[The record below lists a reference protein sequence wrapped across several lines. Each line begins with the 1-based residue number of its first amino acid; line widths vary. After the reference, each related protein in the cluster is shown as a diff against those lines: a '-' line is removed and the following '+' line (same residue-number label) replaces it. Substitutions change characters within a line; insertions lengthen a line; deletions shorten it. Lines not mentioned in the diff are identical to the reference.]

1 MPSPQVLNSW
11 SDIINWALRNADEPS
26 DYNPLS
32 NPVGTSDFA
41 DAAVTAGVETWRD
54 LCGRKPWLCL
64 RKNPP
69 GSFLTFAAD
78 SSLTL
83 NVPNQGQ
90 GVVCTL
96 SSVYTVPASYGYAGG
111 GSLAGAFKVRPA
123 GLSEYAYITAH
134 TAGQATI
141 TLDSV
146 SAAMVNPALPIT
158 IFKDE
163 YDLNEDL
170 GVFISGIYTVFGYE
184 SYLWPEERL
193 RTEYPAPL
201 VSASWPARA
210 FARIGRNR
218 IRFGS
223 YPAQAVRN
231 EYQYCYEAVDPLVT
245 DPDGVAAL
253 LIDVRLRP
261 ILALGTM
268 AKLMLLKSDSRAALK
283 AADYEAKIEEA
294 WHYEGKL
301 LSTMGSRLSTTTVPG
316 LYA

>member
-1 MPSPQVLNSW
+1 MASPQTLNSW
-11 SDIINWALRNADEPS
+11 SDIINYALHSSDEPA

-32 NPVGTSDFA
+32 VPVGTSDFA

-54 LCGRKPWLCL
+54 LCGRKPWLAL

-96 SSVYTVPASYGYAGG
+96 SAAYTVLASYGYAGG
-111 GSLAGAFKVRPA
+111 GSLVGFKVRPA

-134 TAGQATI
+134 TAATASI
-141 TLDSV
+141 TLDTV
-146 SAAMVNPALPIT
+146 SAAMVNAALPIT

-163 YDLNEDL
+163 YDLNTDL

-201 VSASWPARA
+201 VSASWPPRA
-210 FARIGRNR
+210 FARIGRR
-218 IRFGS
+218 QIRFSS

-231 EYQYCYEAVDPLVT
+231 EYQYCFEAPDPLVT
-245 DPDGVAAL
+245 NPAGTATL

-268 AKLMLLKSDSRAALK
+268 AKVMLLKSDSRAALK

-301 LSTMGSRLSTTTVPG
+301 LSTMGSRLSTTVRPG